1 MNIRKKVFAP
11 LFALSLISGFFL
23 QTATPA
29 FAEEETT
36 AEKEYKTG
44 DVVIPF
50 I

>member
-1 MNIRKKVFAP
+1 MNIRKKVFAVA
-11 LFALSLISGFFL
+11 LALSLIAGFAL
-23 QTATPA
+23 QTATSA